1 MAPDLK
7 RKRPRRTAAAPL
19 ARGERVEAYVRAV
32 KQALDSVPEATHAA
46 FVNAVLSAG
55 QIVVAGRGRS
65 GMMGRAFARRLG
77 QMGLRVWGLDD
88 TTVPRLGAGDLLIA
102 CTGSGETP
110 TVLSLLSTARSG
122 GARVLVVTRAPARA
136 EITADVVVELPVPA
150 AGGKVFP
157 LGTLFEASLL
167 AYLDQVVV
175 DLVAALGATESD
187 LGARHT
193 NLE

>member
-1 MAPDLK
+1 MASDLK
-7 RKRPRRTAAAPL
+7 RKRPRKPAAAPL
-19 ARGERVEAYVRAV
+19 ARDERVAAYVRAV
-32 KQALDSVPEATHAA
+32 RLALDSVPDATHAA
-46 FVNAVLSAG
+46 FVDAVLAAG

-150 AGGKVFP
+150 AGGKLFP

>member
-1 MAPDLK
+1 VAPDLK
-7 RKRPRRTAAAPL
+7 RKRPRKPAEPTLP
-19 ARGERVEAYVRAV
+19 RGERVAAYVRAIQ
-32 KQALDSVPEATHAA
+32 QALDSVPDATHAA
-46 FVNAVLSAG
+46 FVQAVLSAG

-88 TTVPRLGAGDLLIA
+88 TTVPRLGTGDLLIA

-122 GARVLVVTRAPARA
+122 GARVLVITRAPARA

-150 AGGKVFP
+150 AGGKLFP

>member
-1 MAPDLK
+1 MASDLS
-7 RKRPRRTAAAPL
+7 RKRPRKPSAAPL
-19 ARGERVEAYVRAV
+19 ARGERVAAYVRAV
-32 KQALDSVPEATHAA
+32 QAALDSVPDATHAA
-46 FVNAVLSAG
+46 FVDAVLSAG

-122 GARVLVVTRAPARA
+122 GARVLVVTRAPARP

-150 AGGKVFP
+150 SGGKVFP